1 MSLYFLLHYHNLSI
15 GFSFFLEVSATF
27 LVSSLF
33 TFLQNLQLI
42 IRIYKDR
49 SEVIKK
55 FLSNNLIM
63 SYLVLSTS
71 T

>member
-1 MSLYFLLHYHNLSI
+1 MSLYFLVHYHYYCQL
-15 GFSFFLEVSATF
+15 FFLFLLEVSATF

-63 SYLVLSTS
+63 SYLVLST
-71 T
+71 